1 MTLTSVFARHF
12 YVLIAFAGMTLAS
25 LFGSTFATANATLES
40 KSDKAILVTGAST
53 GLGRMIAE
61 TLASKGYFVY
71 AGARKKKDLEALNAI
86 ENIQSVR
93 LDVTVQG
100 EIDAA
105 VQTVSNG
112 DRGLYAI
119 VNNAGVGLM
128 APLIE
133 LEESDLDF
141 ILDVNVYG
149 PYRITRAF
157 SPLLRAS
164 SGRVVNIG
172 SIAGV
177 QTRLFYGPYSM
188 SKHALEAFNDTLA
201 IELARFGIKVSI
213 VDPGGFNSDIGKNI
227 FKRMQAKG
235 IDLDNSLY
243 RADWEKNWILA
254 GGDLSMMKGPED
266 IVATVEHAL
275 FDADPQRRYMV
286 VGDPERAD
294 ATMRALL
301 RRMLELNENQPYT
314 YDRDGL
320 IKLLDEEIESLQR

>member
-1 MTLTSVFARHF
+1 
-12 YVLIAFAGMTLAS
+12 
-25 LFGSTFATANATLES
+25 
-40 KSDKAILVTGAST
+40 
-53 GLGRMIAE
+53 MIAE

-71 AGARKKKDLEALNAI
+71 AGARKAQDLEALNAI

-93 LDVTVQG
+93 LDVTIQG

-105 VQTVSNG
+105 VDTVSNG
-112 DRGLYAI
+112 GRGLYAI
-119 VNNAGVGLM
+119 INNAGVGLM

-133 LEESDLDF
+133 LDETDLDF

-149 PYRITRAF
+149 PYRVTRAF
-157 SPLLRAS
+157 APLLIAS
-164 SGRVVNIG
+164 KGRVVNVG

-201 IELARFGIKVSI
+201 IELARFDIKVSI

-235 IDLDNSLY
+235 MDFEHSRY
-243 RADWEKNWILA
+243 RGDWKMNWVLA

-275 FDADPQRRYMV
+275 FDADPRRRYMV
-286 VGDPERAD
+286 VGDPERAEM
-294 ATMRALL
+294 TMRALL

-320 IKLLDEEIESLQR
+320 IKLLDEEFKALRR

>member
-1 MTLTSVFARHF
+1 
-12 YVLIAFAGMTLAS
+12 
-25 LFGSTFATANATLES
+25 
-40 KSDKAILVTGAST
+40 
-53 GLGRMIAE
+53 MIAE

-71 AGARKKKDLEALNAI
+71 AGARKAQDLEALNAI

-93 LDVTVQG
+93 LDVTIQG

-105 VQTVSNG
+105 VDTVSNG
-112 DRGLYAI
+112 GRGLYAI
-119 VNNAGVGLM
+119 INNAGVGLM

-133 LEESDLDF
+133 LDETDLDF

-149 PYRITRAF
+149 PYRVTRAF
-157 SPLLRAS
+157 APLLIAS
-164 SGRVVNIG
+164 KGRVVNVG

-188 SKHALEAFNDTLA
+188 SKHASEAFNDTLA
-201 IELARFGIKVSI
+201 IELARFDIKVSI

-235 IDLDNSLY
+235 MDFEHSRY
-243 RADWEKNWILA
+243 RGDWKMNWVLA

-275 FDADPQRRYMV
+275 FDADPRRRYMV
-286 VGDPERAD
+286 VGDPERAEM
-294 ATMRALL
+294 TMRALL

-320 IKLLDEEIESLQR
+320 IKLLDEEFKALRC